1 MKVTI
6 LIPFG
11 CLLIA
16 PSAFARPSHS
26 GYSSHYSGSGHSVS
40 RAVGHPHSSRYAQGV
55 DRDSHGRIA
64 RSASVKRAFKNS
76 HPCPA
81 TGKSRGACS
90 GYVVDHVK
98 ALKRGGADAPR
109 NMQWQTKQAAKL
121 KDRVE

>member
-6 LIPFG
+6 LMLFG

-26 GYSSHYSGSGHSVS
+26 DYTSHYSGSGHSVS

-55 DRDSHGRIA
+55 ARDSHGRIA
-64 RSASVKRAFKNS
+64 RSASAKQAFKNS

-109 NMQWQTKQAAKL
+109 NMQWQTKQAAKAR
-121 KDRVE
+121 DRVE